1 MAGYNAPL
9 QPPLPFR
16 FDCPEEW
23 PKWRRRFEQFRVASG
38 LSKEDEERQ
47 ISTLLYCLGEDA
59 DDVLTSTNISNE
71 SRKKYTDVL
80 AKFDAHFQ
88 VCKNVIFERA
98 QFNRRV
104 QEHEES
110 VEQFI
115 TSLYA
120 LSQNCQY
127 GGLKEEMIRDRLVV
141 GIRDN
146 SLSERLQMD
155 ETLDLDK
162 AKKMV
167 RQREAVKEQQSI
179 LKQGKESSLDFV
191 KRSETRNQRSNFS
204 QRQAIKEP
212 KCTRCGKGPHTK
224 QICPAKEATCYRCS
238 RKGHYAAVFFQD
250 RCSALTRRIGA
261 SRNILLRCY
270 SKPG

>member
-1 MAGYNAPL
+1 MTWCQKWSEMAAYNAPL
-9 QPPLPFR
+9 QPPVLFR

-23 PKWRRRFEQFRVASG
+23 TKWCRQFEQFCVASG

-59 DDVLTSTNISNE
+59 DDVLTSTNISDE

-88 VCKNVIFERA
+88 VRKNVIFERA
-98 QFNRRV
+98 WFNCRV

-120 LSQNCQY
+120 LLENCQY
-127 GGLKEEMIRDRLVV
+127 SELKEEMIHDRLVV
-141 GIRDN
+141 GIRDS

-155 ETLDLDK
+155 ETLSLDK
-162 AKKMV
+162 AKKMA
-167 RQREAVKEQQSI
+167 RQREAIKEQQSM
-179 LKQGKESSLDFV
+179 LKQGEETSLDFV
-191 KRSETRNQRSNFS
+191 KQSGTRNPRVNSSSS
-204 QRQAIKEP
+204 QRQTTKEP
-212 KCTRCGKGPHTK
+212 KCTWCGKG
-224 QICPAKEATCYRCS
+224 
-238 RKGHYAAVFFQD
+238 
-250 RCSALTRRIGA
+250 LTP
-261 SRNILLRCY
+261 S
-270 SKPG
+270 